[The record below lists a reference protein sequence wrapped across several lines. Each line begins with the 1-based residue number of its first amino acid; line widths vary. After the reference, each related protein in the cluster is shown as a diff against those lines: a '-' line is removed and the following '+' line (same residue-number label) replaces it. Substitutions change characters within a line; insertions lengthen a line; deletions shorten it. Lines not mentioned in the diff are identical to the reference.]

1 MNKSAG
7 YRIKMDLTPE
17 QQDLVAQFTSI
28 SGAEDEREKV
38 VSLLTVNSWDLN
50 NALSS
55 YFDHGFDMIDRISLL
70 SISGGDNAAISAS
83 GPEILQDPAES
94 HLSHRRTSSSAG
106 PELVNLQS
114 QMFLESF
121 RPRLPKAPRI
131 SNHWQLELGIH
142 SSLSEKLLHT
152 PDRRPA
158 VNSWWLVLLL
168 VPRTLLLFLVSIFR
182 FLFVG
187 SSSHFIGRFP
197 PQFDYGKYSEDFDF
211 AKSIGYDKEATELS
225 ASPDL
230 SQFNIKSSDFNLVL
244 QSAQTGYSWL
254 LVILVDNRTESQ
266 DFCKR
271 LFASPEF
278 AQLFNKASGT
288 FKDNVIFVNNVEES
302 PEAYEVGKTYKAKRL
317 PFLCLAANVSND
329 PSVMASMSTLYKS
342 NVAPDFL
349 GPEQINST
357 VKKLSENLEKL
368 MESYDPQL
376 IAQRFDQQEIEFAR
390 QLKKQQDDA
399 YIQSLE
405 KDRLKKMEK
414 DHQQQVEKT
423 MKEMAQKR
431 ETFLMS
437 LIRENWFQS
446 VGDGESKV
454 KIAIK
459 LPNGKRLI
467 ETVLKSVTLQQ
478 LYLYVETRLY
488 VEEKISDENNEFGS
502 EEAILQYAGAIDQEP
517 MLHGEYYATF
527 AFRFDLIQPY
537 PKKVLDVAGAALGD
551 IPELRLGANL
561 LVEYHEDDEADASAA
576 SDGAKDE

>member
-1 MNKSAG
+1 
-7 YRIKMDLTPE
+7 MDLTPE
-17 QQDLVAQFTSI
+17 QQDLVTQFVSI
-28 SGAEDEREKV
+28 SGAEDDRQKV
-38 VSLLTVNSWDLN
+38 VSLLTVNNWDLN

-55 YFDHGFDMIDRISLL
+55 YFDHGFDVIDRISLL
-70 SISGGDNAAISAS
+70 ANSGSQDAAVSAS

-121 RPRLPKAPRI
+121 RPKLPKAPRI

-142 SSLSEKLLHT
+142 SSLSEKLLHN

-168 VPRTLLLFLVSIFR
+168 VPRTLLLFLVSIFK

-187 SSSHFIGRFP
+187 SSSRFIGRFP
-197 PQFDYGKYSEDFDF
+197 SQFDYAKYSENFDF
-211 AKSIGYDKEATELS
+211 KESIDNKTSEVSSEVV
-225 ASPDL
+225 DL
-230 SQFNIKSSDFNLVL
+230 SQFNIKCSDFNLVL

-254 LVILVDNRTESQ
+254 LVILVDNRSESQ
-266 DFCKR
+266 EFCRR
-271 LFASPEF
+271 LFSSPEF
-278 AQLFNKASGT
+278 AQLLNKTSGT
-288 FKDNVIFVNNVEES
+288 FKDNQIFVNNVEES

-349 GPEQINST
+349 SPELINFT
-357 VKKLSENLEKL
+357 IKKLTENLEKL

-414 DHQQQVEKT
+414 DHQQQMEKT

-437 LIRENWFQS
+437 LIRENWFHG
-446 VGDGESKV
+446 VCEGENKV

-467 ETVLKSVTLQQ
+467 ETVLKTVTLQQ

-488 VEEKISDENNEFGS
+488 EEDKEINSENEKEISLDNEKEINS
-502 EEAILQYAGAIDQEP
+502 DPIL
-517 MLHGEYYATF
+517 HNEYFATF
-527 AFRFDLIQPY
+527 PFKFDLIQPY
-537 PKKVLDVAGAALGD
+537 PKKVLDVTGETLGD
-551 IPELRLGANL
+551 IPELRSGANL
-561 LVEYHEDDEADASAA
+561 LVEYQEVGDSDASDDA
-576 SDGAKDE
+576 SDDDHR

>member
-1 MNKSAG
+1 
-7 YRIKMDLTPE
+7 MDLTPE
-17 QQDLVAQFTSI
+17 QQDLVTQFVSI
-28 SGAEDEREKV
+28 SGAEDDRQKV
-38 VSLLTVNSWDLN
+38 VSLLTVNNWDLN

-55 YFDHGFDMIDRISLL
+55 YFDHGFDVIDRISLL
-70 SISGGDNAAISAS
+70 ANSGSQDAAVSAS

-121 RPRLPKAPRI
+121 RPKLPKAPRI

-142 SSLSEKLLHT
+142 SSLSEKLLHN

-168 VPRTLLLFLVSIFR
+168 VPRTLLLFLVSIFK

-197 PQFDYGKYSEDFDF
+197 SQFDYAKYSENFDF
-211 AKSIGYDKEATELS
+211 KESIDNKTSEVSSEVV
-225 ASPDL
+225 DL
-230 SQFNIKSSDFNLVL
+230 SQFNIKCSDFNLVL

-254 LVILVDNRTESQ
+254 LVILVDNRSESQ
-266 DFCKR
+266 EFCRR
-271 LFASPEF
+271 LFSSPEF
-278 AQLFNKASGT
+278 AQLLNKTSGT
-288 FKDNVIFVNNVEES
+288 FKDNQIFVNNVEES

-349 GPEQINST
+349 SPELINFT
-357 VKKLSENLEKL
+357 IKKLTENLEKL

-414 DHQQQVEKT
+414 DHQQQMEKT
-423 MKEMAQKR
+423 IKEMAQKR
-431 ETFLMS
+431 ETLLMS
-437 LIRENWFQS
+437 LIRENWFHG
-446 VGDGESKV
+446 VCEGENKV

-467 ETVLKSVTLQQ
+467 ETVLKTVTLQQ

-488 VEEKISDENNEFGS
+488 EEDKEINSENEKEISLDNEKEINS
-502 EEAILQYAGAIDQEP
+502 DPIL
-517 MLHGEYYATF
+517 HNEYFATF
-527 AFRFDLIQPY
+527 PFKFDLIQPY
-537 PKKVLDVAGAALGD
+537 PKKVLDVTGETLGD
-551 IPELRLGANL
+551 IPELRSGANL
-561 LVEYHEDDEADASAA
+561 LVEYQEVGDSDASDDA
-576 SDGAKDE
+576 SDDDHR